1 MSTVVKDLGAV
12 SAYAYAVEKG
22 YTGTEAEFA
31 ELMADY
37 AEVGQRAEDAAD
49 SALESKTAA
58 QTAAT
63 TATNKASEATTA
75 ATTAT
80 NKAAEAQAAAQAA
93 AQEALR
99 SLGLYRD
106 AEGYLCDLDDE
117 EE

>member
-1 MSTVVKDLGAV
+1 MSVITKDLGAAT
-12 SAYAYAVEKG
+12 AYAYAVEKG

-63 TATNKASEATTA
+63 TATNKASEAT
-75 ATTAT
+75 
-80 NKAAEAQAAAQAA
+80 
-93 AQEALR
+93 
-99 SLGLYRD
+99 
-106 AEGYLCDLDDE
+106 
-117 EE
+117 